1 MTVHLPQR
9 EIRRSFILGVV
20 NGALFEFAE
29 RLIDPP
35 LVLTWF
41 VSRLTSSNLLVG
53 LVAPLGDAGWFLPQV
68 FISGLVQRMP
78 RKMLSYTLAA
88 VIRAI
93 SWFLVAAA
101 VWLVDDPTLLLI
113 TFFTLYGVAR
123 LAAGLGG
130 LGFFEVVA
138 KTIPANRRGS
148 FFAWR
153 MLTGGLLGLGAGGV
167 TREVLNRFAFPHGH
181 ALLFVIY
188 DAVIIPAM
196 LAFIIIR
203 EPPGT
208 AIPHSPTLRQQL
220 RRVGHFLRKDAVF
233 RRYMGMRTALG
244 LAGIALPFYGVYAR
258 NVLGAPEGMVGIYVA
273 VRVAAGLVA
282 NMPWGLVSDRKGNRV
297 VTLWLSL
304 GNAFTSLLALA
315 LAGGITL
322 SPSRGPWLPY
332 LALPLFLL
340 NGALTPALMLVG
352 NNFLLELVPEA
363 ERPLYLGLSN
373 TLIGVVVLISGF
385 GGLVVDLLG
394 YAGLFGL
401 STLLCLLA
409 WWWSRGLPEPRVD
422 QPPRGG
428 NSLRAD

>member
-41 VSRLTSSNLLVG
+41 VSRLTSSNLLIG

-78 RKMLSYTLAA
+78 RKMLSYTLAS
-88 VIRAI
+88 VIRAL

-101 VWLVDDPTLLLI
+101 VWLVDDPTLLLAA
-113 TFFTLYGVAR
+113 FFILYGVAR

-138 KTIPANRRGS
+138 KTIPAHRRGS

-153 MLTGGLLGLGAGGV
+153 MLTGGLLGLGAGIV
-167 TREVLNRFAFPHGH
+167 TREVLNRFAFPYGH

-196 LAFIIIR
+196 LAFILIR
-203 EPPGT
+203 EPQGT
-208 AIPHSPTLRQQL
+208 AIPRVPTLGQQL
-220 RRVGHFLRKDAVF
+220 RRARQLLRTDGVF

-273 VRVAAGLVA
+273 VRVGAGLLA
-282 NMPWGLVSDRKGNRV
+282 NLPWGSLGDRKGNRL
-297 VTLWLSL
+297 VTLGLSL
-304 GNAFTSLLALA
+304 GSAFTSLLALA
-315 LAGGITL
+315 LAGWVAL

-332 LALPLFLL
+332 GAIPLFFL
-340 NGALTPALMLVG
+340 NGALMPASMLVG
-352 NNFLLELVPEA
+352 SNFLLELVPEA

-373 TLIGVVVLISGF
+373 TLIGIVVLISGF

-401 STLLCLLA
+401 SALLCLLA
-409 WWWSRGLPEPRVD
+409 WWWSRGLPEPRVGP
-422 QPPRGG
+422 PPRDG
-428 NSLRAD
+428 

>member
-1 MTVHLPQR
+1 MTVQLPQR

-41 VSRLTSSNLLVG
+41 VSRWTSSNLLVG

-68 FISGLVQRMP
+68 FIAGLVQRMP
-78 RKMLSYTLAA
+78 RKKLSYTLAS

-93 SWFLVAAA
+93 SWLLVAAA
-101 VWLVDDPTLLLI
+101 VWLVDDPTLMLVA
-113 TFFTLYGVAR
+113 FFTLYGVAR

-153 MLTGGLLGLGAGGV
+153 LLTGGLLGLGAGVV
-167 TREVLNRFAFPHGH
+167 TREVLNRFPFPHGH

-188 DAVIIPAM
+188 NAVIIPAM
-196 LAFIIIR
+196 LAIIIIR

-208 AIPHSPTLRQQL
+208 AVSRTPTLRQQL
-220 RRVGHFLRKDAVF
+220 RRAGQLLRTDAVF

-258 NVLGAPEGMVGIYVA
+258 NVLGAPEGMVGIYVT
-273 VRVAAGLVA
+273 VRVAAGLMA
-282 NMPWGLVSDRKGNRV
+282 NLPWGSMGDRKGNRL

-304 GNAFTSLLALA
+304 GNAFTSLLALM
-315 LAGGITL
+315 LAGWVAL

-332 LALPLFLL
+332 LALPLFFL
-340 NGALTPALMLVG
+340 NGALTPASTLVG
-352 NNFLLELVPEA
+352 SNFLLELVPEA

-373 TLIGVVVLISGF
+373 TLIGIIVLISGL

-394 YAGLFGL
+394 YAGLFSL
-401 STLLCLLA
+401 SALLCLLA
-409 WWWSRGLPEPRVD
+409 WWWARGLPEPRVGH
-422 QPPRGG
+422 PPRAG
-428 NSLRAD
+428 

>member
-68 FISGLVQRMP
+68 FIAGIVQRMP
-78 RKMLSYTLAA
+78 RKMLSYTLAS
-88 VIRAI
+88 VVRAI
-93 SWFLVAAA
+93 AWFLVAAA
-101 VWLVDDPTLLLI
+101 VWLVDDPTLLLVA
-113 TFFTLYGVAR
+113 FFGLYGVAR

-153 MLTGGLLGLGAGGV
+153 LLTGGILGLGAGVV

-208 AIPHSPTLRQQL
+208 AVPQAPTLRQQL
-220 RRVGHFLRKDAVF
+220 RRAGQLLRTDAVF

-273 VRVAAGLVA
+273 VRVGAGLLA
-282 NMPWGLVSDRKGNRV
+282 NLPWGSVGDRKGNRL

-304 GNAFTSLLALA
+304 GNAFTALLALV
-315 LAGGITL
+315 LAGWVAV

-332 LALPLFLL
+332 LALPLFFL
-340 NGALTPALMLVG
+340 NGALTPASMLVG
-352 NNFLLELVPEA
+352 SNFLLELVPEA

-373 TLIGVVVLISGF
+373 TLIGIIVLISGF

-394 YAGLFGL
+394 YSGLFAL
-401 STLLCLLA
+401 SALLCLLA
-409 WWWSRGLPEPRVD
+409 WWWARGLPEPRVG
-422 QPPRGG
+422 QLPRAG
-428 NSLRAD
+428 

>member
-9 EIRRSFILGVV
+9 EIRRSFVLGVV

-78 RKMLSYTLAA
+78 RKMLSYALAS
-88 VIRAI
+88 VVRAI
-93 SWFLVAAA
+93 AWFLVAAA
-101 VWLVDDPTLLLI
+101 VWLVDDPMLLLAA
-113 TFFTLYGVAR
+113 FFILYGVAR

-138 KTIPANRRGS
+138 KTIPPNRRGS

-153 MLTGGLLGLGAGGV
+153 MLTGGLLGLGAGVV
-167 TREVLNRFAFPHGH
+167 TRAVLNRFAFPHGH

-196 LAFIIIR
+196 LAFILIR

-208 AIPHSPTLRQQL
+208 AIPRTPTLGQQL
-220 RRVGHFLRKDAVF
+220 RRAGQFLRTDSVF

-282 NMPWGLVSDRKGNRV
+282 NLPWGSLSDHKGNRL

-304 GNAFTSLLALA
+304 GSAFTSLLALGLVGWVSA
-315 LAGGITL
+315 
-322 SPSRGPWLPY
+322 SPGPEPWRPY
-332 LALPLFLL
+332 LAVPLFLL
-340 NGALTPALMLVG
+340 NGALAPASALVG

-373 TLIGVVVLISGF
+373 TLIGIVVLISGF

-401 STLLCLLA
+401 SALLCLLA
-409 WWWSRGLPEPRVD
+409 WWWSRGLPEPRTGHT
-422 QPPRGG
+422 PRAG
-428 NSLRAD
+428 

>member
-9 EIRRSFILGVV
+9 EIRRSFLLGVV

-53 LVAPLGDAGWFLPQV
+53 LVASLGDAGWFLPQV
-68 FISGLVQRMP
+68 FIAGLVQRMP

-88 VIRAI
+88 VVRVL
-93 SWFLVAAA
+93 SWLLVAVA
-101 VWLVDDPTLLLI
+101 VWLVDDPTLLLVA
-113 TFFTLYGVAR
+113 FFSLYGVAR

-153 MLTGGLLGLGAGGV
+153 MLTGGLLGLGAGMV
-167 TREVLNRFAFPHGH
+167 TREVLNRFAFPPGH
-181 ALLFVIY
+181 VLLFALYTIL
-188 DAVIIPAM
+188 IIPAM
-196 LAFIIIR
+196 LAFILIR

-208 AIPHSPTLRQQL
+208 AAPQAPTLGQQL
-220 RRVGHFLRKDAVF
+220 RRARQLLRTDAVF
-233 RRYMGMRTALG
+233 RRYMGVRTALG
-244 LAGIALPFYGVYAR
+244 LGGIALPFYGIYAR

-273 VRVAAGLVA
+273 VRVGAGLLA
-282 NMPWGLVSDRKGNRV
+282 NLPWGSLGDREGNRL

-315 LAGGITL
+315 LTGWVTL
-322 SPSRGPWLPY
+322 SSIQGPGSPY

-340 NGALTPALMLVG
+340 NGALTPASTLVG
-352 NNFLLELVPEA
+352 SNFLLELVPEA

-373 TLIGVVVLISGF
+373 TLIGIVVLISGF

-394 YAGLFGL
+394 YAGLFGVSAFL
-401 STLLCLLA
+401 SLLA
-409 WWWSRGLPEPRVD
+409 WWWSRGLPEPRFG
-422 QPPRGG
+422 QPPCVG
-428 NSLRAD
+428 

>member
-1 MTVHLPQR
+1 MTVRLPQR

-41 VSRLTSSNLLVG
+41 VSRLTPSNLLVG
-53 LVAPLGDAGWFLPQV
+53 LVAPLGDAGWSLPQV

-88 VIRAI
+88 VVRVA
-93 SWFLVAAA
+93 SW
-101 VWLVDDPTLLLI
+101 LLLALAVGTVEDPSRLLV
-113 TFFTLYGVAR
+113 TFFVLYGVAR

-138 KTIPANRRGS
+138 KTIPAQRRGR

-167 TREVLNRFAFPHGH
+167 TREVLNRCPFPHGH
-181 ALLFVIY
+181 ALLFGIY
-188 DAVIIPAM
+188 TAVIVPAM
-196 LAFIIIR
+196 LAFILIR

-208 AIPHSPTLRQQL
+208 AYPRVPTLGQQL
-220 RRVGHFLRKDAVF
+220 RQAGSFLRTNAVF
-233 RRYMGMRTALG
+233 RRYMGVRTALG

-273 VRVAAGLVA
+273 VRVAAGLIA
-282 NMPWGLVSDRKGNRV
+282 NLPWGLVSDRRGNRL

-304 GNAFTSLLALA
+304 GHAFTAGLALVLVGWVA
-315 LAGGITL
+315 LFP
-322 SPSRGPWLPY
+322 SPDARWPY
-332 LALPLFLL
+332 LAIPLFLL
-340 NGALTPALMLVG
+340 NGALAPASALVG
-352 NNFLLELVPEA
+352 ANFLLELVPEA

-373 TLIGVVVLISGF
+373 TLIGLVVLISGL

-394 YAGLFGL
+394 FAGLFGL
-401 STLLCLLA
+401 STVLCLLA
-409 WWWSRGLPEPRVD
+409 WWWARRLPEPRV
-422 QPPRGG
+422 G
-428 NSLRAD
+428 SLSPGAEA

>member
-68 FISGLVQRMP
+68 FIAGLVQRMP

-88 VIRAI
+88 VVRAI
-93 SWFLVAAA
+93 SWSLVAVA
-101 VWLVDDPTLLLI
+101 VWLVGDPALLLV
-113 TFFTLYGVAR
+113 TFFILYGVAR

-153 MLTGGLLGLGAGGV
+153 MLTGGLLGLGAGVV
-167 TREVLNRFAFPHGH
+167 TQEVLNRFAFPRGH
-181 ALLFVIY
+181 ALLFVVY
-188 DAVIIPAM
+188 TAVIIPAM

-208 AIPHSPTLRQQL
+208 AVSHTPTLRQQL
-220 RRVGHFLRKDAVF
+220 RRARQLLRTDAVF

-273 VRVAAGLVA
+273 VRVGAGLLA
-282 NMPWGLVSDRKGNRV
+282 NLPWGSLGDRKGNRL

-304 GNAFTSLLALA
+304 GSALTALLALA
-315 LAGGITL
+315 LAGWVAT

-332 LALPLFLL
+332 LALPIFLL
-340 NGALTPALMLVG
+340 NGALAPASMLVG
-352 NNFLLELVPEA
+352 SNFLLELVPET
-363 ERPLYLGLSN
+363 ERSLYLGLSN
-373 TLIGVVVLISGF
+373 TLIGIVVLISGF

-394 YAGLFGL
+394 YTGLFGL
-401 STLLCLLA
+401 SAFLCLLA
-409 WWWSRGLPEPRVD
+409 WWWSRGLPEPRVG
-422 QPPRGG
+422 QPPRPT
-428 NSLRAD
+428 

>member
-53 LVAPLGDAGWFLPQV
+53 LVAPLGDAGWFLPQI

-88 VIRAI
+88 VVRAI
-93 SWFLVAAA
+93 AWFLVAAA
-101 VWLVDDPTLLLI
+101 VWLVDSPVLLLV
-113 TFFTLYGVAR
+113 TFFILYGVAR

-138 KTIPANRRGS
+138 KTIPVNRRGS

-153 MLTGGLLGLGAGGV
+153 MLTGGLLGLGAGVV

-208 AIPHSPTLRQQL
+208 DAPQAPTLRQQL
-220 RRVGHFLRKDAVF
+220 QRARQLLRTDAIF

-273 VRVAAGLVA
+273 VRVGAGLLA
-282 NMPWGLVSDRKGNRV
+282 NLPWGSLGDRKGNRLV
-297 VTLWLSL
+297 ALWLSL
-304 GNAFTSLLALA
+304 GSALTSLLALA
-315 LAGGITL
+315 LAGWVAI
-322 SPSRGPWLPY
+322 SPSGGPWLPY

-340 NGALTPALMLVG
+340 NGALAPASMLVG
-352 NNFLLELVPEA
+352 SNFLLELVPEA

-373 TLIGVVVLISGF
+373 TLIGIVVLISGF

-401 STLLCLLA
+401 SALLCLLA
-409 WWWSRGLPEPRVD
+409 WWWSRGLPEPRVG
-422 QPPRGG
+422 QPPRAG
-428 NSLRAD
+428 

>member
-1 MTVHLPQR
+1 MTVHLPRR
-9 EIRRSFILGVV
+9 EIRRSFVLGVV

-41 VSRLTSSNLLVG
+41 VSRQTSSNLLVG

-78 RKMLSYTLAA
+78 RKMLSYALAS
-88 VIRAI
+88 VVRAI
-93 SWFLVAAA
+93 AWFLVAAA
-101 VWLVDDPTLLLI
+101 VWLVDDPTLLLAA
-113 TFFTLYGVAR
+113 FFILYGVAR

-138 KTIPANRRGS
+138 KAIPPNRRGS

-153 MLTGGLLGLGAGGV
+153 MLAGGLLGLGAGVV
-167 TREVLNRFAFPHGH
+167 TRAVLNRFAFPHGH

-196 LAFIIIR
+196 LAFILIR

-208 AIPHSPTLRQQL
+208 AIPGAPTLGQQL
-220 RRVGHFLRKDAVF
+220 RRAGQFLRTDGVF

-282 NMPWGLVSDRKGNRV
+282 NLPWGSLSDHKGNRL

-304 GNAFTSLLALA
+304 GSAFTSLLALGLVGWVSA
-315 LAGGITL
+315 
-322 SPSRGPWLPY
+322 SPGPEPWRPY
-332 LALPLFLL
+332 LAVPLFLL
-340 NGALTPALMLVG
+340 NGALAPASALVG

-373 TLIGVVVLISGF
+373 TLIGIVVLISGF

-401 STLLCLLA
+401 SALLCLLA
-409 WWWSRGLPEPRVD
+409 WWWSRGLPEPRTG
-422 QPPRGG
+422 QPPRPG
-428 NSLRAD
+428 

>member
-1 MTVHLPQR
+1 MTVQLPQR
-9 EIRRSFILGVV
+9 EVRRSFFLGVV

-41 VSRLTSSNLLVG
+41 VSRLTSSNLLIG

-68 FISGLVQRMP
+68 FIAGLVQRMP

-88 VIRAI
+88 VVRVL
-93 SWFLVAAA
+93 SWLLVAVA
-101 VWLVDDPTLLLI
+101 VWLVDDPTLLLVA
-113 TFFTLYGVAR
+113 FFVLYGVAR

-138 KTIPANRRGS
+138 KTIPPNRRGS

-153 MLTGGLLGLGAGGV
+153 LLTGGLLGLGAGAV

-181 ALLFVIY
+181 ALLFAIY
-188 DAVIIPAM
+188 TAVATPAM
-196 LAFIIIR
+196 LAFILIR

-208 AIPHSPTLRQQL
+208 AGTAAPTLKQQL
-220 RRVGHFLRKDAVF
+220 RRAGQFLRTDAVF

-282 NMPWGLVSDRKGNRV
+282 NLPWGALSDRKGNRL
-297 VTLWLSL
+297 VTLWLAL
-304 GNAFTSLLALA
+304 GNGFTALLALGLVGWVA
-315 LAGGITL
+315 V
-322 SPSRGPWLPY
+322 SPYRGPWLPY
-332 LALPLFLL
+332 LAIPLFLL
-340 NGALTPALMLVG
+340 NGALAPAGAFVG
-352 NNFLLELVPEA
+352 SNFLLELVPEA

-373 TLIGVVVLISGF
+373 TLIGIVVLISGF

-394 YAGLFGL
+394 YAGLFAL
-401 STLLCLLA
+401 SALLCLLA
-409 WWWSRGLPEPRVD
+409 WWWSRSLPEPRVG
-422 QPPRGG
+422 QP
-428 NSLRAD
+428 LREG

>member
-68 FISGLVQRMP
+68 FIAGIVQRMP
-78 RKMLSYTLAA
+78 RKMLSYTLAS
-88 VIRAI
+88 VVRAI
-93 SWFLVAAA
+93 AWFLVAAA
-101 VWLVDDPTLLLI
+101 VWLVDDPTLLLVA
-113 TFFTLYGVAR
+113 FFTLYGVAR

-153 MLTGGLLGLGAGGV
+153 LLTGGILGLGAGVV

-203 EPPGT
+203 EPPG
-208 AIPHSPTLRQQL
+208 AAAPQAPTLRQQL
-220 RRVGHFLRKDAVF
+220 RRAGQLLRTDAVF
-233 RRYMGMRTALG
+233 RRYMGTRTALG

-273 VRVAAGLVA
+273 VRVGAGLLA
-282 NMPWGLVSDRKGNRV
+282 NLPWGSVGDRKGNRL

-304 GNAFTSLLALA
+304 GNAFTALLALV
-315 LAGGITL
+315 LAGWVAV

-332 LALPLFLL
+332 LALPLFFL
-340 NGALTPALMLVG
+340 NGALTPASMLVG
-352 NNFLLELVPEA
+352 SNFLLELVPEA

-373 TLIGVVVLISGF
+373 TLIGIIVLISGF

-394 YAGLFGL
+394 YSGLFAL
-401 STLLCLLA
+401 SALLCLLA
-409 WWWSRGLPEPRVD
+409 WWWARGLPEPRVG
-422 QPPRGG
+422 QPPRAG
-428 NSLRAD
+428 